1 MTHIVIL
8 PPPRLATANPDM
20 QTVMRYLADVAFKIQ
35 ALVDEFEV
43 AAAALPA
50 GYNPALLTN
59 PNVATIATAQSTAN
73 AAYTLAAAAQAA
85 AAAAQTTANTGVTN
99 AAAAQTTAN
108 AATTK
113 LAAIAAV
120 TPYSGA
126 ISNPVA
132 GTEGTSINAVPT
144 AIIAAAA

>member
-1 MTHIVIL
+1 MAHIVIMK
-8 PPPRLATANPDM
+8 PPRLVGLDPNMKAAMDYM
-20 QTVMRYLADVAFKIQ
+20 WKLAFQLQQLA
-35 ALVDEFEV
+35 DEFEV

-73 AAYTLAAAAQAA
+73 AAYTLAAAAQTAATAAQTTANTATTA
-85 AAAAQTTANTGVTN
+85 AAAAQTTAT
-99 AAAAQTTAN
+99 

-120 TPYSGA
+120 TPYSGS
-126 ISNPVA
+126 ITNPVTGA
-132 GTEGTSINAVPT
+132 EGTSINSVPT